1 MAEEPVVVLP
11 STSNPSSSPNL
22 PSETLPKSQVPA
34 VSGGLPSFPNGDL
47 QILPIMYPMLVP
59 GLQDQE
65 QRNRG
70 SGLYAV
76 PVHPFTGSATGFSS
90 NTLIPLTYN
99 VPTSRASP
107 DVGTGGEQ
115 HGQEGQQQP
124 QQQRQQQHPGPQRRV
139 VVRRFQIQFRL
150 DPVLIL
156 KLIALLLLFN
166 QDGSRQKMLIL
177 VICASIVYLY
187 KTGSLTPLIE
197 WLSRAMDRAAV
208 PPQPPRPAARAEN
221 VHPAARQGND
231 NAALPDGQPGVENE
245 NRPADANENAP
256 EPGANGGNRWWGIV
270 KEIQMI
276 VFGFITS
283 LLPGFHDIE

>member
-22 PSETLPKSQVPA
+22 PSETLPKSQ
-34 VSGGLPSFPNGDL
+34 
-47 QILPIMYPMLVP
+47 
-59 GLQDQE
+59 DQE

-76 PVHPFTGSATGFSS
+76 PVHPFTGPVTGFSS

-166 QDGSRQKMLIL
+166 QDGSRQKMVIL

-221 VHPAARQGND
+221 VPPAARQGND

>member
-1 MAEEPVVVLP
+1 MAEDPVALP
-11 STSNPSSSPNL
+11 STPNPSSSSPNL
-22 PSETLPKSQVPA
+22 PHETLPKSQAPA
-34 VSGGLPSFPNGDL
+34 VSSGLPSYWNGDL
-47 QILPIMYPMLVP
+47 QFFPIMYPALIP

-65 QRNRG
+65 QMNRG
-70 SGLYAV
+70 AGLYAV
-76 PVHPFTGSATGFSS
+76 PVHPFTGPVSGFSS
-90 NTLIPLTYN
+90 STLIPLTYN
-99 VPTSRASP
+99 VPTTRATL
-107 DVGTGGEQ
+107 DVSTGGEQ
-115 HGQEGQQQP
+115 QGQEGQQQP
-124 QQQRQQQHPGPQRRV
+124 QQPRQQQHPGAPRRV
-139 VVRRFQIQFRL
+139 IVRRFQIQFRL
-150 DPVLIL
+150 DPILIL

-166 QDGSRQKMLIL
+166 QDGSRQKMVIL
-177 VICASIVYLY
+177 MICATIVYLY

-221 VHPAARQGND
+221 VPAAARPGND

-245 NRPADANENAP
+245 NQPAEANENAP

>member
-1 MAEEPVVVLP
+1 MAEEPEMLP
-11 STSNPSSSPNL
+11 SSSNPSSTPNL
-22 PSETLPKSQVPA
+22 PEETLKKSQVPS
-34 VSGGLPSFPNGDL
+34 VSGLPSFPNGDL
-47 QILPIMYPMLVP
+47 QILPTMYPVLVP

-65 QRNRG
+65 QMNRG

-76 PVHPFTGSATGFSS
+76 PVHPFMGPVTGFSS
-90 NTLIPLTYN
+90 NALIPLTYN
-99 VPTSRASP
+99 IPTTRSTP

-139 VVRRFQIQFRL
+139 VIRRFQIQFRL
-150 DPVLIL
+150 DPILIL

-166 QDGSRQKMLIL
+166 QDGSRQKMVIL
-177 VICASIVYLY
+177 VICATIVYLY

-221 VHPAARQGND
+221 APPVARQGID
-231 NAALPDGQPGVENE
+231 NAALAGIENE
-245 NRPADANENAP
+245 NRPADENENAP
-256 EPGANGGNRWWGIV
+256 EPVANGGNRWWGII

-283 LLPGFHDIE
+283 LLPGFHDVE